1 MKKVL
6 MTGIS
11 GFTGQHLAARLTQA
25 GYQVVGVAHSERALP
40 WRTVHCDLTDRE
52 RLLQLVQAEQPD
64 YMVHLAA
71 ISFVAHGDL
80 RELYLSNVLGSRNFL
95 EAATTVS
102 PKAVLYAS
110 SANVYGNA
118 EADLI
123 TEQQPV
129 APANDYAVSKV
140 AAELLVPL
148 FPTLPVTVVRP
159 FNYTGPGQALKFL
172 LPKIVSHFKQKAP
185 AIELGNLD
193 VERDFSDVRMVCDVY
208 QRLLE
213 KPAPGQ
219 TFNVCSGRG
228 YTLRQVL
235 ALVSEISGHQ
245 LDVSVNPA
253 FVRANE
259 VKRLVGSNQKLC
271 DWLGELN
278 QPNLRDTL
286 SWMLESAQ

>member
-11 GFTGQHLAARLTQA
+11 GFTGQHFAARLTQA
-25 GYQVVGVAHSERALP
+25 GYQVVGVTHSERTLP
-40 WRTVHCDLTDRE
+40 WRTVSCDLTDRE
-52 RLLQLVQAEQPD
+52 RLLHLVEAEQPD

-95 EAATTVS
+95 EAAAAVS

-118 EADLI
+118 EADFI

-129 APANDYAVSKV
+129 APANDYAVTKV

-148 FPTLPVTVVRP
+148 FPSVPVTVVRP

-172 LPKIVSHFKQKAP
+172 LPKIVSHFKQKAS

-193 VERDFSDVRMVCDVY
+193 VERDFSDVRMVCDAY
-208 QRLLE
+208 LRLLE
-213 KPAPGQ
+213 NPAPGQ

-235 ALVSEISGHQ
+235 AMVAEISGHQ

-271 DWLGELN
+271 NWLGELK
-278 QPNLRDTL
+278 QPDLRDTL